1 MTKNSLYLTLGLILG
16 TLSRLAAAQQDEVE
30 EVLVWGRQA
39 DLNNDALSASEGL
52 VRYADFSM
60 RPMSRV
66 GDLVEVIP
74 GMIATQHSGSGKA
87 NQYFLR
93 GFNLDHGTDFA
104 AFVDGVPANQ
114 RSHGHGH
121 GYLDL
126 NFIIPETV
134 EHVSYSKGPYA
145 IDRGDFAIAG
155 SSSIKTYDQFER
167 PFVNL
172 TVGSYKYARISGGA
186 STNVFSGDLLFAGE
200 AQSYNGPWELDE
212 DLQKYSALAK
222 YTKNYDQHRFQIV
235 LNGYHS
241 AWASTD
247 QIPMRAV
254 EEGYLTFTEN
264 GLERMFLPR
273 RGNIDPDLGGETT
286 RASAVATLQSGR
298 MNLSAYAIHY
308 DFDLFSNFTY
318 FLADPLR
325 GDQFEQVDNRLSFG
339 GAGEYNFE
347 KSVGELKLENRFGG
361 EFRHDDVG
369 EIGLFPTQRRKRIGV
384 KRNDSVSI
392 DSVAGFVEST
402 VYWMPRLRMT
412 LGTRVDHMNY
422 GVRESFIAENVGRGS
437 DTIVSPKV
445 TLAWSATDDV
455 ELYVNYGAGFHS
467 NDVRGAVINI
477 DPNTKRAA
485 DKSPPLV
492 RGHGAEIGVR
502 ATSLAALNLTAAGFW
517 VDLDSELV
525 FVGDAGGTE
534 PNDSTRRLGVEAEAL
549 WRATDWLTLDTSMT
563 WVNGRFSDAP
573 AGRNRIP
580 NAFENTLSAG
590 ATWTASNNLSMT
602 VRLRHLGPS
611 PLTEDNSF
619 RSDPTT
625 TVNLRLEK
633 KLGSF
638 KLGLDILNLL
648 DSTDND
654 ISYFYESRLPNEGRR
669 IGSSRWQRLRSAKNS
684 NSDHAGTRTFPH
696 LQPLPTPP
704 PGIEDIHFHPL
715 EPRMVR
721 FTISTYF

>member
-172 TVGSYKYARISGGA
+172 TVGSYEHARISGGA
-186 STNVFSGDLLFAGE
+186 STYVFSGDLLFAGE

-318 FLADPLR
+318 FLVDPIR

-339 GAGEYNFE
+339 GAGEYTFE
-347 KSVGELKLENRFGG
+347 KSFGGLKLENRFGG

-369 EIGLFPTQRRKRIGV
+369 EIGLVPTERRERIGV
-384 KRNDSVSI
+384 
-392 DSVAGFVEST
+392 
-402 VYWMPRLRMT
+402 
-412 LGTRVDHMNY
+412 
-422 GVRESFIAENVGRGS
+422 
-437 DTIVSPKV
+437 
-445 TLAWSATDDV
+445 
-455 ELYVNYGAGFHS
+455 
-467 NDVRGAVINI
+467 
-477 DPNTKRAA
+477 
-485 DKSPPLV
+485 
-492 RGHGAEIGVR
+492 
-502 ATSLAALNLTAAGFW
+502 
-517 VDLDSELV
+517 
-525 FVGDAGGTE
+525 
-534 PNDSTRRLGVEAEAL
+534 
-549 WRATDWLTLDTSMT
+549 
-563 WVNGRFSDAP
+563 
-573 AGRNRIP
+573 
-580 NAFENTLSAG
+580 
-590 ATWTASNNLSMT
+590 
-602 VRLRHLGPS
+602 
-611 PLTEDNSF
+611 
-619 RSDPTT
+619 
-625 TVNLRLEK
+625 
-633 KLGSF
+633 
-638 KLGLDILNLL
+638 
-648 DSTDND
+648 
-654 ISYFYESRLPNEGRR
+654 
-669 IGSSRWQRLRSAKNS
+669 
-684 NSDHAGTRTFPH
+684 
-696 LQPLPTPP
+696 
-704 PGIEDIHFHPL
+704 
-715 EPRMVR
+715 
-721 FTISTYF
+721 